1 MVHLEKTEIM
11 DTTNRRQWLKSSL
24 GASMALSLF
33 PASTFSNFNHDNR
46 KIAGDG
52 VRRLLY
58 NENHLGPSK
67 NVQDI
72 INEVAFRS
80 NRYAT
85 FYKYDYKA
93 LKQLIAEQEGLKPEN
108 VLLGHGSFEP
118 LIWAATHF
126 GSKGEHIV
134 VPSPTFDVVGSFA
147 RKLGAK
153 VSAVEVDTDF
163 RMNLSEMESKI
174 TASTNLLTLC
184 NPNNPTGT
192 VIETEKLMSFCRLI
206 SDKTTVLIDEAY
218 IHFLDSWREKTM
230 APLIAEGKNVLVT
243 RTFSK
248 IYGLAGLRIGFMLAP
263 EELVTSLES
272 KFTMGFPG
280 NMPNTLSMAAAIT
293 ALQDDAFMEKS
304 RSYNNQMRDN
314 FCKTL
319 EERGLRYIP
328 SDTNFVYFDVKDFKA
343 YKQLMWENK
352 ILLAG
357 GWPTKPDWA
366 RVTMGSEDDINF
378 LFNKMEGKKWL

>member
-1 MVHLEKTEIM
+1 M
-11 DTTNRRQWLKSSL
+11 DTINRRQWLKNSL
-24 GASMALSLF
+24 AATAGLSLF
-33 PASTFSNFNHDNR
+33 SSKAFSQINGASYGLESSLETDT
-46 KIAGDG
+46 

-67 NVQDI
+67 SVQKI
-72 INEVAFRS
+72 INEVVLRS

-93 LKQLIAEQEGLKPEN
+93 LKELIAEQEGLKPGN

-126 GSKGEHIV
+126 GSKGEHLV

-153 VSAVEVDTDF
+153 VSAVEVDADF
-163 RMNLSEMESKI
+163 RMNLGEMESRL
-174 TASTNLLTLC
+174 TANTSLLTLC

-192 VIETEKLMSFCRLI
+192 TIETERLKTFCKLI

-218 IHFLDSWREKTM
+218 IHFLDSWRQKTM

-248 IYGLAGLRIGFMLAP
+248 IYGLAGLRVGFMLAP
-263 EELVTSLES
+263 EELVSKLES

-293 ALQDDAFMEKS
+293 ALKDDAFMVKS
-304 RSYNNQMRDN
+304 RSYNNQVRDK
-314 FCKTL
+314 FC
-319 EERGLRYIP
+319 ERLKEHGLKYTP
-328 SDTNFVYFDVKDFKA
+328 SATNFVYFDVGNFKA
-343 YKQLMWENK
+343 YKDLMWKNK

-357 GWPTKPDWA
+357 GWPSKPNWA
-366 RVTMGSEDDINF
+366 RVTMGSEDDISF
-378 LFNKMEGKKWL
+378 LFDKMEGKKWM